1 MKVKQKLF
9 WLMSLVLFGTLASL
23 MTSCSDDDS
32 DSGSYGVGTIS
43 GVITDDYN
51 SPLSDVQVSVTG
63 TDQKTS
69 TNANGEYVLE
79 NVPISKTILTFSKND
94 YQTMSVTVTPK
105 SYTGHRALVNA
116 SMEYAAAHIRGTVF
130 DAKNGNAPLKGVKVS
145 ISDALSTVTG
155 DDGTYSIDNLPLKSY
170 TVTFYYEGY
179 ETVTRTIGIDGFT
192 DGIANMDVTMGARQ
206 ILPHK
211 TLDDLRNCDLW
222 AFSEIRGGRNGE
234 NYPHWDWSTDFMAT
248 LDFYGQWEEQNE
260 GTTLQIKNDAA
271 GQANPANLNQFDSYV
286 YGLKHITEDN
296 KIMTIQCRTHNST
309 TDDPA
314 VWGVQVVDM
323 SQANPTAVKLGENRT
338 LAQENYASEVFD
350 LSDYVGKDIVIAIG
364 LYRARTGDY
373 YKQLVLRRLAFNNK
387 AVPEGDWGWLSGT
400 PINDELSSWALT
412 REMVRSA
419 MPLNVYHFSGISPQ
433 SGNRDNYGA
442 AYHSWRDVQHIGA
455 LWSFVPLHKDTE
467 PFAGEG
473 FVMKTNGGGTT
484 VSLTEPQAYFYAKF
498 NIQAGH
504 NNLALRCRNFSGNA
518 TYVKLAAIDD
528 NMNVTYVQPSATS
541 AAASWG
547 KADHGCFWFVHQNGG
562 SGSPESYALFN
573 FDLSQFNGKNVTL
586 VLGVYKGTDNGDEN
600 KLCIYSVDLN

>member
-1 MKVKQKLF
+1 M
-9 WLMSLVLFGTLASL
+9 
-23 MTSCSDDDS
+23 
-32 DSGSYGVGTIS
+32 
-43 GVITDDYN
+43 
-51 SPLSDVQVSVTG
+51 
-63 TDQKTS
+63 
-69 TNANGEYVLE
+69 
-79 NVPISKTILTFSKND
+79 VPISL
-94 YQTMSVTVTPK
+94 
-105 SYTGHRALVNA
+105 
-116 SMEYAAAHIRGTVF
+116 
-130 DAKNGNAPLKGVKVS
+130 
-145 ISDALSTVTG
+145 
-155 DDGTYSIDNLPLKSY
+155 DNLPLKSY
-170 TVTFYYEGY
+170 TVTFSYEGY
-179 ETVTRTIGIDGFT
+179 ETVTRTIGIDGFS
-192 DGIANMDVTMGARQ
+192 DGVATIDVTMGARQ

-211 TLDDLRNCDLW
+211 TLDDLQNCDLW

-260 GTTLQIKNDAA
+260 GTTLQIKNDLASRS
-271 GQANPANLNQFDSYV
+271 NPANLNKFDSYV
-286 YGLKHITEDN
+286 FGRKHITEDN

-314 VWGVQVVDM
+314 VWGVQVVDL
-323 SQANPTAVKLGENRT
+323 SQVSPTAVKLGENRT
-338 LAQENYASEVFD
+338 LAQEKYASEVFD

-364 LYRARTGDY
+364 IYRARTGDY

-433 SGNRDNYGA
+433 SGSRNNYGA

-467 PFAGEG
+467 PFAREG

-484 VSLTEPQAYFYAKF
+484 ISLTEPQAYFYAKF

-504 NNLALRCRNFSGNA
+504 NNLALRCRNFDGNNA

-528 NMNVTYVQPSATS
+528 NMNVKFIQPSSTS
-541 AAASWG
+541 VADSWG
-547 KADHGCFWFVHQNGG
+547 KADHGCFWFIHQNGG
-562 SGSPESYALFN
+562 AGSPEKYAQFN
-573 FDLSQFNGKNVTL
+573 FDLSQFNGKDVTL
-586 VLGVYKGTDNGDEN
+586 VLGVYKGTDNSGEN